1 MLPVL
6 GRSDADDGGD
16 GIREGVVLR
25 FGESV
30 SSGAGEA
37 GGQDRVEHRQRGRP
51 AEDARVA
58 QPVQEVPHVL
68 LLLLVVVVLLLFVDA
83 GEAPTAAASKRV
95 ECSFGVVSRVE
106 KEGTSFVQEEG
117 EVVCFFGVDEE
128 EGGLVG
134 LEGG

>member
-6 GRSDADDGGD
+6 GRSKADDGGD
-16 GIREGVVLR
+16 GIREGVVVR
-25 FGESV
+25 FGQGV

-37 GGQDRVEHRQRGRP
+37 GGKDRVEHRQRGRP

-68 LLLLVVVVLLLFVDA
+68 LLLLLILFVDA
-83 GEAPTAAASKRV
+83 GEVPTAAASDRV
-95 ECSFGVVSRVE
+95 ECRFGVVSRVE